1 LADIAGCAVD
11 LLDIRAASTVMQ
23 CQILTLGTAWW
34 RKDVR
39 AGLFE
44 AAMLSETW
52 ATTSSAGKVWACRKV
67 PRLSEGA
74 VSL

>member
-1 LADIAGCAVD
+1 
-11 LLDIRAASTVMQ
+11 MQ
-23 CQILTLGTAWW
+23 YQILTLGTDWW